1 MKPEPPRPE
10 PQQSAEE
17 WNPLCASTWRRIIEQ
32 NPGKA
37 VERALALARRCDE
50 AEEERANAV
59 ITRDQWSKEVDALTE
74 QLAAERAKV
83 STLPSLVASLNELQ
97 AEVIQTKAQLGAAQA
112 EAGRLRE
119 ALEEIANKCSHFL
132 GCPVGPS
139 TIAEIARTAL
149 AKEGGE

>member
-97 AEVIQTKAQLGAAQA
+97 AEVIQTKAQLGAAQDEVA
-112 EAGRLRE
+112 RLRE
-119 ALEEIANKCSHFL
+119 VFQTLFKLGTGPCGGGGALDS
-132 GCPVGPS
+132 
-139 TIAEIARTAL
+139 
-149 AKEGGE
+149 